1 MENIVQWL
9 KMSVKYSFTWWYF
22 QNSQTH
28 TYVIIIA
35 IVKRKNV
42 VSRLSSDVINFRT
55 FLVC

>member
-1 MENIVQWL
+1 MENIVQSL
-9 KMSVKYSFTWWYF
+9 KMSVKFSFTWWYI
-22 QNSQTH
+22 QNSQIH

>member
-1 MENIVQWL
+1 MENIVKWL
-9 KMSVKYSFTWWYF
+9 KMSVKFSFTWWYF
-22 QNSQTH
+22 QNSQIH

-35 IVKRKNV
+35 IVKWKNV